1 MGNLLQGEIE
11 TEVFLLI
18 VLEREIKIEIA
29 LKKKKGRK
37 TGKRNVTRKRIVLE
51 FVVDPQE
58 KQDLDLQDS
67 ILLIL
72 KI

>member
-37 TGKRNVTRKRIVLE
+37 TGIRNVKRKRIVLE